1 MHAAL
6 LIRVCILGPFVE
18 QHHGVCKLGIIVPFG
33 SAVFIGIPTIERPT
47 IDRLL
52 LLGGTPAARALG
64 TRNLNICALE
74 LALASEDDVCESVVV
89 GRNRGVVDRDDKRV
103 RKAGTAVVRGV
114 GRAAFDVHVVAA
126 VAAIPLKS
134 VLLVVLNGEIRAILQ
149 VELIVVA
156 EIDGMNVASAGAI
169 HGKRSVIERGRD
181 ILVCARRHPIPLGGI
196 RGGTNAGHACIDILK
211 HERMPPKGDTF
222 VGKLQGMV
230 VAIDGEIVI
239 KVKTSGFGI
248 DKELNKRTLKDRKK
262 TREISVKQKSR
273 SFERLKHVSGAP

>member
-6 LIRVCILGPFVE
+6 LIRVCILGPFAE
-18 QHHGVCKLGIIVPFG
+18 QRHEGCKLGIIVPFG

-47 IDRLL
+47 IDKLL
-52 LLGGTPAARALG
+52 LLGGIPAVRALG

-89 GRNRGVVDRDDKRV
+89 GRNRGVVDRDDKRA
-103 RKAGTAVVRGV
+103 RKARTAVARGV

-126 VAAIPLKS
+126 GAAIPLKS

-156 EIDGMNVASAGAI
+156 EIDGMNVASASAI
-169 HGKRSVIERGRD
+169 HGKRSVIERGRG
-181 ILVCARRHPIPLGGI
+181 ILVCAHRHPIPLGDI

-211 HERMPPKGDTF
+211 HERMSPKGDTF
-222 VGKLQGMV
+222 VGKLQDMV

-248 DKELNKRTLKDRKK
+248 DKELNGRTVKDRKK
-262 TREISVKQKSR
+262 TRGEDSR
-273 SFERLKHVSGAP
+273 NICETKKPLV

>member
-18 QHHGVCKLGIIVPFG
+18 QHHGGCKLGIIVPFG

-52 LLGGTPAARALG
+52 LLGGIPAARALG

-89 GRNRGVVDRDDKRV
+89 GRNRGVVDRDDKRA

-114 GRAAFDVHVVAA
+114 GRVALDVHVVAA
-126 VAAIPLKS
+126 VTAIPLKS

-149 VELIVVA
+149 VELIIVT

-196 RGGTNAGHACIDILK
+196 RGETNAGHACIDILK

-248 DKELNKRTLKDRKK
+248 DKELNGRTVKDRKK
-262 TREISVKQKSR
+262 TRGEDSR
-273 SFERLKHVSGAP
+273 NICETKKPLV